1 MRSGADFLDQLA
13 DALADRLRDRAPEQR
28 LFNLEAA
35 AAYLGMTS
43 EALRAKVAEGKVKAV
58 RIDRVLRFDR
68 HDLDR
73 LIDSS
78 K

>member
-1 MRSGADFLDQLA
+1 MRNGADFLDQLA
-13 DALADRLRDRAPEQR
+13 DALAQRLRDRAPERR

-35 AAYLGMTS
+35 AEYLGMTP
-43 EALRAKVAEGKVKAV
+43 EALRAKVAQGKVPCV
-58 RIDRVLRFDR
+58 RLDRLLRFDR

-73 LIDSS
+73 VIESS

>member
-13 DALADRLRDRAPEQR
+13 EALAQRLKDRPPEQR

-35 AAYLGMTS
+35 AAYMGMTP
-43 EALRAKVAEGKVKAV
+43 EALRAKVAEGKVRAV

-73 LIDSS
+73 LIDSA